1 MLNPLRSGF
10 GLPQWVQEI
19 IRSPPVFPR
28 RSVVIGNSTSVAQ
41 STSLFAA
48 IAKATRASDNNYVL
62 NSPGINSTETMVAVV
77 LAAGKGT
84 RLRSDVAKVL
94 HRAGGR
100 SLVEHVVRA
109 CQPLNPSDIFVVVG
123 HQADKVRAVI
133 GPLAAKAV
141 LQEPQRGTGHA
152 MQVARAAIGQ
162 AAKYALIVPGDAPL
176 IRATTLAQLVQTHA
190 SGRAAATILSAI
202 LDDPTGYGRIVRKPD
217 GTVAAIVEEKSATPE
232 QKKIREINSSAYCIT
247 LEKLWPALNDVR
259 PDNVHRELYLTDAI
273 GLLNER
279 GQKVLA
285 FAAEAQ
291 EVLGCNTRAE
301 LAEVDR
307 LFRRRKAA
315 ELMDAGVTIYLPETV
330 VIDPDVEIGQDTVIE
345 SGVQLLG
352 HTRIGAHC
360 LVRTGSILLDTMLD
374 DNVVVEPHCVLQASR
389 VAEWASV
396 GPFSR
401 LRPGADVREGAHVG
415 NFVELKNSVL
425 GEGAKAQHLTYLGD
439 ADVGPR
445 SNIGAGTITCNYD
458 GVKKHRTTIGA
469 QVFIGS
475 DTALVAPV
483 EVGDRAYVAAGSV
496 ITENVPPDALG
507 IARSRQSNKEG
518 WVAQHRTK
526 VEAAGSARTYP
537 VQPQPAA
544 NQNPRKAARAP
555 SSKPRSPKAP
565 KRPLL
570 AGTRKPA
577 RHD

>member
-1 MLNPLRSGF
+1 
-10 GLPQWVQEI
+10 
-19 IRSPPVFPR
+19 
-28 RSVVIGNSTSVAQ
+28 
-41 STSLFAA
+41 
-48 IAKATRASDNNYVL
+48 
-62 NSPGINSTETMVAVV
+62 MVAVV

-84 RLRSDVAKVL
+84 RLCSDMAKVL

-100 SLVEHVVRA
+100 SLVEHVVRT
-109 CQPLNPSDIFVVVG
+109 CQPLHPSDILVVVG
-123 HQADKVRAVI
+123 HQADRVRAVI
-133 GPLAAKAV
+133 EPLAAKAV
-141 LQEPQRGTGHA
+141 LQEPQCGTGHA
-152 MQVARAAIGQ
+152 VQVARAAIGQ
-162 AAKYALIVPGDAPL
+162 SAKYALIVPGDAPL
-176 IRATTLAQLVQTHA
+176 IRAATLAQLVQTHA
-190 SGRAAATILSAI
+190 SGKAAATILSAI
-202 LDDPTGYGRIVRKPD
+202 LDDPTGYGRVVRKPD
-217 GTVAAIVEEKSATPE
+217 GTVSAIVEEKSATPE
-232 QKKIREINSSAYCIT
+232 QKKIREINSSAYCVT

-285 FAAEAQ
+285 LAAEAQ

-315 ELMDAGVTIYLPETV
+315 ELMDAGVTIYFPETV
-330 VIDPDVEIGQDTVIE
+330 VIDPDVEVGQDTVIE

-352 HTRIGAHC
+352 HTRVGSHC

-389 VAEWASV
+389 VAERASV

-415 NFVELKNSVL
+415 NFVELKNAVL

-439 ADVGPR
+439 AAVGPR

-483 EVGDRAYVAAGSV
+483 EIGDRAYVAAGSV

-507 IARSRQSNKEG
+507 IARGRQSNKEG
-518 WVAQHRTK
+518 WAAQRRAK
-526 VEAAGSARTYP
+526 VEAEKAAGSAPTHSP
-537 VQPQPAA
+537 QPQPAVDR
-544 NQNPRKAARAP
+544 NPRKAARRP
-555 SSKPRSPKAP
+555 SSKPRSAKAP

-570 AGTRKPA
+570 AKTRKPA
-577 RHD
+577 RH